1 MPKSGSKVFLASLIG
16 VAIGVGIGLL
26 YAPAKGS
33 KTRKRLKKKIMNA
46 ADIMQDD
53 ISDKISA
60 LQSAF
65 SEEEE
70 EETSGENTM
79 AKEGGK

>member
-1 MPKSGSKVFLASLIG
+1 MPKSGSKILLASLIG
-16 VAIGVGIGLL
+16 VAVGVGIGML

-65 SEEEE
+65 SVEEEDKPE
-70 EETSGENTM
+70 ENSLGEER
-79 AKEGGK
+79 KK